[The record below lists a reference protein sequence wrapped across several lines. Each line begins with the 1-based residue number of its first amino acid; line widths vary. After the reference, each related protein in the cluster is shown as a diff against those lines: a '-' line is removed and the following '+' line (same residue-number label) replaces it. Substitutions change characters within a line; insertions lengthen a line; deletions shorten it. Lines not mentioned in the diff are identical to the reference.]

1 MKKASRIIIVTCT
14 ILFLFS
20 GCNRQC
26 KIIYNDAVKETALF
40 LDIENSI
47 DSLLNIQ
54 YLDGKINGNVLVT
67 KKGKTLYENSFG
79 YTDGS
84 KKSLLT
90 KDFRFNIG
98 SVFKEFPAVAIMQLS
113 ESKLIHLDDKIASYL
128 PELPKWSEEISI
140 KNLLQYSSGLPR
152 IQWGEYFGKGLPITD
167 EGIIKDLMSVD
178 SLQFVPGTDYLY
190 TNYSPIL
197 LIKIIESV
205 TAIQF
210 NEYIK
215 ANLLLP
221 FKLNGT
227 ILKDKYPYSD
237 ITNMAIPFNSDGE
250 NDGYRLSISNILLS
264 CTASDMQNWFTQL
277 DDFKIVSKESVKFLS
292 KTAISGDNIQAPLG
306 YSEWENNELIEH
318 AHHGSSGNYE
328 CFIQHF
334 KADNLIIV
342 IMTNQKQKNVHEMSN
357 NIYNIVQKK

>member
-1 MKKASRIIIVTCT
+1 MKKTNSIIVLCT

-20 GCNRQC
+20 GCNQQY
-26 KIIYNDAVKETALF
+26 KNINNDVERETTQF
-40 LDIENSI
+40 LDIGNNI

-54 YLDGKINGNVLVT
+54 YQNGKINGNVLVIKDGST
-67 KKGKTLYENSFG
+67 IYEKSFG

-84 KKSLLT
+84 KESLLT

-140 KNLLQYSSGLPR
+140 KNLLQYSSGLPM
-152 IQWGEYFGKGLPITD
+152 IQWGEYFGKGLSISD
-167 EGIIKDLMSVD
+167 EDIMKDLLNVD

-190 TNYSPIL
+190 TNYSPVL
-197 LIKIIESV
+197 LIKIVERV
-205 TAIQF
+205 TSIKF
-210 NEYIK
+210 NEYIRT
-215 ANLLLP
+215 NLLLP

-227 ILKDKYPYSD
+227 ILKDKYPYD
-237 ITNMAIPFNSDGE
+237 DVTNMAIPFNSDGE

-292 KTAISGDNIQAPLG
+292 KTAISEDNIQAPLG

-328 CFIQHF
+328 CLIQHF

-342 IMTNQKQKNVHEMSN
+342 IMTNQKKKNVHEISN
-357 NIYNIVQKK
+357 NIYNIVQKN